1 MSDEE
6 QGAEPIGFCPEVM
19 ETFFLCAGVFFLG
32 SISLRTVLEYW
43 RAENYT
49 LALAR
54 LKALKY
60 SGEQM
65 EELTDAVE
73 ELVYASICPHR

>member
-6 QGAEPIGFCPEVM
+6 QGTEPIGFCPEVM

-43 RAENYT
+43 RAENY
-49 LALAR
+49 AMAIVH

-60 SGEQM
+60 GGKRID
-65 EELTDAVE
+65 ELTDAVE